1 MGLSWQDRYQ
11 AKREP
16 DRRVRLMVR
25 DDIPGALELLQ
36 KIGWNHIRQ
45 IEWERLLGWAPDGCF
60 VVEDAS
66 KGILATVS
74 TTSYGKALGWI
85 GMMVVAPE
93 HQRQGLGR
101 QMIRAALDH
110 LIGGGTERIM
120 LDATDQG
127 RPLYE
132 QMGFRALNKIER
144 WEGKASTYL
153 GARAERLRPQH
164 WEAVAEL
171 DCRLMGLARPQIL
184 KRLFEEFPHLAW
196 IDIERETVEGFLL
209 GRKMGTGYYLG
220 PWMSNSAKSAEKLLL
235 TALEQLQ
242 GQQVTLNISDQNG
255 RGLMLAND
263 HNLRRTQYTMRMIYG
278 NAKPISGEPL
288 AELSIASHATG

>member
-11 AKREP
+11 ARREP
-16 DRRVRLMVR
+16 DRRVRLMSL
-25 DDIPGALELLQ
+25 DDVPGALELLQ
-36 KIGWNHIRQ
+36 KIGWNHIQ
-45 IEWERLLGWAPDGCF
+45 HTEWDRLLHWAPDGCF

-74 TTSYGKALGWI
+74 TTLYGTALGWI

-101 QMIRAALDH
+101 QLIRAALDH
-110 LIGGGTERIM
+110 LIDRGTERIM
-120 LDATDQG
+120 LDATEQG

-132 QMGFRALNKIER
+132 QMGFRALHKIER
-144 WEGKASTYL
+144 WEGKASTYM
-153 GARAERLRPQH
+153 GARADRMRSQH
-164 WEAVAEL
+164 LEAAAAL
-171 DCRLMGLARPQIL
+171 DCRLMGMVRPHIL
-184 KRLFEEFPHLAW
+184 RRLFEEFPNLAW
-196 IDIERETVEGFLL
+196 IDIERGTVEGFLL
-209 GRKMGTGYYLG
+209 GRKMGAGYYLG

-255 RGLMLAND
+255 RGLILASD

-278 NAKPISGEPL
+278 NAIPISGEPL